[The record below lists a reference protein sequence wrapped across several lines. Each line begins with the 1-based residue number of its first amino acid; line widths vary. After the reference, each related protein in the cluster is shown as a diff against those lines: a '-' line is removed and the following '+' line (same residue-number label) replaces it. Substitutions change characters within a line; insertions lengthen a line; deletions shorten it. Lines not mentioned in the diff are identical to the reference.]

1 MKKTYMDKVHIWGR
15 IWVFA
20 AIVVLMSVPLAIS
33 IHYDAWPEAKT
44 VLKALLSVAL
54 IYWTSAII
62 EVITYTPMLGA
73 GGTYLSFITGNI
85 TNLKL
90 PCSLNAMEN
99 AKVRANSEEG
109 EVISTIAIGVS
120 SIVTT
125 VVIAIGV
132 LCFTPILPKITAEGS
147 VFKAAF
153 DQVLPALFGAL
164 AASYFR
170 KHWKISIFPILVGC
184 LVLVFAPEIGVGTLI
199 FITIIASVGGAFAM
213 VKLNIIK

>member
-170 KHWKISIFPILVGC
+170 KHWKISIFPSLVGC
-184 LVLVFAPEIGVGTLI
+184 LVLVFAPELGVGTLI